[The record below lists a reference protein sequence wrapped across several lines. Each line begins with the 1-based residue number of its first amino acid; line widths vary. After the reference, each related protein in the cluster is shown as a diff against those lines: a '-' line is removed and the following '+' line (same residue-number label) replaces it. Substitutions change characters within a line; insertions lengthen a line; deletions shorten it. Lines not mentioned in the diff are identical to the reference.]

1 MIMRRT
7 YLYAKLHM
15 AKVTDSQISYDGSIT
30 IDRALLKESGIREFE
45 KVLIANVSN
54 GNRFETYVIAGKK
67 GEIILNGAT
76 AHLGKVGDRVI
87 IFSFC
92 QLTDEEFKTY
102 GGPVKIFLNDNNEI
116 ERVEK

>member
-1 MIMRRT
+1 MRRT

-15 AKVTDSQISYDGSIT
+15 AKVTDSHINYDGSIT
-30 IDRALLKESGIREFE
+30 VDRDLMKMSGIHEFE
-45 KVLIANVSN
+45 KVLVANVSN

-76 AHLGKVGDRVI
+76 SHLGKIGDRVI

-92 QLTDEEFKTY
+92 YLTDDEFKTY
-102 GGPVKIFLNDNNEI
+102 GGPTKIFLNEKNEMENI
-116 ERVEK
+116 EK

>member
-1 MIMRRT
+1 MRRT

-15 AKVTDSQISYDGSIT
+15 AKVTDAHINYDGSIT
-30 IDRALLKESGIREFE
+30 IDKELLKLSGIREFE

-54 GNRFETYVIAGKK
+54 GNRFETYVIPGKK

-76 AHLGKVGDRVI
+76 ARLGKTGDRII

-92 QLTDEEFKTY
+92 HLTDEEFDTF
-102 GGPVKIFLNDNNEI
+102 GGPVKIFLNENNEMERI
-116 ERVEK
+116 EK